1 MKEFKPNYDDGM
13 WKGAPESSFLKAQ
26 QLRRNQTEAEKKLWN
41 HLKGN
46 QLEGFK
52 FRRQH
57 PIQLFIV
64 IN

>member
-13 WKGAPESSFLKAQ
+13 WKGTPESSFLKAQ